1 MIEKI
6 VLDYMKDNLSVPV
19 LMEQPQVPSDDF
31 STVPEQYI
39 VIEKVAG
46 DITDHIR
53 SATFAIQSYST
64 ISLYNAAALDELAQ
78 GVMDEMAAHVSEVSE
93 CSMTADTN
101 FTDTSTKRYRYQC
114 LYNIFYYGGTTL

>member
-1 MIEKI
+1 MIELI
-6 VLDYMKDNLSVPV
+6 VLNYMKSNLSVPV

-31 STVPEQYI
+31 PTVPERYV

-46 DITDHIR
+46 EVTGHIR
-53 SATFAIQSYST
+53 SATIAIQSYST
-64 ISLYNAAALDELAQ
+64 KSLYEAAALDEMVQ
-78 GVMDEMAAHVSEVSE
+78 GVMDVMAAHVSEISE

-114 LYNIFYYGGTTL
+114 LYNIFY